1 MTEFIRFE
9 SQKNKPNIIKVLGV
23 GGGGSNAVN
32 HMFKQGIKGVDF
44 WVSNTD
50 SQSLEASPVPSR
62 LKLGKSELGAGSI
75 PSVGKE
81 AAEDSIELIKESLSE
96 NTKMLFVTAGMGGG
110 TGTGAAPVI
119 AKIARELNILTVGI
133 VTIPFSFEGRKRR
146 QQAEAGIEELRKY
159 VDSLLVISNDKL
171 REIHGDLKLSEA
183 FAKADNILSTAA
195 RGIAEIITVSGYV
208 NVDFEDVKTV
218 MLNSGKAIL
227 GSATASGEGRA
238 MNAVQAALASP
249 LLDDN
254 DINGASHLL
263 LYIASGEEETSL
275 DEITEITEYVQSAA
289 GMNAD
294 MIWGTGSDSSLGDNI
309 SVTLIATGFDSKK
322 NNILL
327 KQDDKIVHHLSSVT
341 IPDADLSVLA
351 KQEIVENT
359 ADFNITEVTLIKKPE
374 FNQQVENELTVVP
387 LVNESEIR
395 YQVVNEQNTEIS
407 PEKEPLK
414 ITVNEPEQPHEPQF
428 IYPEKPVTFNN
439 PVETSQQEI
448 EEAKADKRN
457 RLKGLNTFGRNEEEI
472 ENMEKIP
479 AYLRRNVVLNEMKA
493 SSESQA
499 SRYILTDQNQN
510 PEITKTDNSFFHKK
524 PD

>member
-1 MTEFIRFE
+1 MTELIKFE
-9 SQKNKPNIIKVLGV
+9 SPKIKPNIIKVLGV

-50 SQSLEASPVPSR
+50 SQALESSPVPSR
-62 LKLGKSELGAGSI
+62 LKLGKRELGAGSI

-81 AAEDSIELIKESLSE
+81 AAEESIEMLKEALRE

-119 AKIARELNILTVGI
+119 AKAARELDILTVGI

-146 QQAEAGIEELRKY
+146 QQAEAGIEELKKY

-183 FAKADNILSTAA
+183 FAKADNILTTAA

-238 MNAVQAALASP
+238 MKAVQAALASP

-263 LYIASGEEETSL
+263 LYISSGDEETSL
-275 DEITEITEYVQSAA
+275 DEVTEITEYVQSAA

-322 NNILL
+322 NGNQPL
-327 KQDDKIVHHLSSVT
+327 QDDRVIHHLSDISK
-341 IPDADLSVLA
+341 PNADLSSLA
-351 KQEIVENT
+351 KQTTIETI
-359 ADFNITEVTLIKKPE
+359 AGINISEVTLIKKPE
-374 FNQQVENELTVVP
+374 VAERPEIALIENKSSISADLEQEVYADRKTEKMIDRQPETKPVIESYRQTEAD
-387 LVNESEIR
+387 VNHS
-395 YQVVNEQNTEIS
+395 VMS
-407 PEKEPLK
+407 
-414 ITVNEPEQPHEPQF
+414 EPQNAG
-428 IYPEKPVTFNN
+428 IQNSQ
-439 PVETSQQEI
+439 ET
-448 EEAKADKRN
+448 EEAKADKRS
-457 RLKGLNTFGRNEEEI
+457 RLKGLNSFYRSEEEI
-472 ENMEKIP
+472 ENMEKVP
-479 AYLRRNVVLNEMKA
+479 AYLRRNVVLNEMKNSA
-493 SSESQA
+493 ESHSSK
-499 SRYILTDQNQN
+499 YILTDKDHNS
-510 PEITKTDNSFFHKK
+510 ELTKTENSFFHKK